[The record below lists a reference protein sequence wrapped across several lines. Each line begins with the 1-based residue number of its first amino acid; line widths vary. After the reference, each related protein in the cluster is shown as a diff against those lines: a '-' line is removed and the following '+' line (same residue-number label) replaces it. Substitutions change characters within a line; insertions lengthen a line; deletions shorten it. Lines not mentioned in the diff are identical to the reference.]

1 VTALLARSPE
11 EASRVVALT
20 LLARVGEAARRLED
34 PDDAEALH
42 DFRVALRRLRSV
54 LRAYRKP
61 LAGSVKKRHRRQ
73 LRDLAA
79 ATGPGRDA
87 EVAAGW
93 VAAQR
98 ETLPSEQKGGARTLG
113 DRLEARRGK
122 GYEKVRRQL
131 AEDFAP
137 LAESLERRLGV
148 YRREIHLQGGAGSD
162 SFGELV
168 ALELRRDL
176 DRLLAALAAVG
187 SVDDSDPCH
196 RARLAGKRVRYLLEP
211 LAGGLGAVEPILK
224 RLKRLQDL
232 LGELNDA
239 HVLEAELERSV
250 EGAARQRARQLFA
263 EALEG
268 GEPATGEGW
277 GPVEAL
283 LTLARRNRERRDL
296 RYAELEVG
304 WLRAGNDGEGGSAGG
319 ERRSL
324 EAAVRELLHWLD
336 AGFSPP
342 PPASDGNVP
351 TNVP

>member
-1 VTALLARSPE
+1 MSALLARSPE

-20 LLARVGEAARRLED
+20 LLARVGAAARRLED
-34 PDDAEALH
+34 PEDAEALH

-54 LRAYRKP
+54 LRAYRRP
-61 LAGSVKKRHRRQ
+61 LAGSVKKRHRRR

-79 ATGPGRDA
+79 TTGPGRDA

-93 VAAQR
+93 VAAQQA
-98 ETLPSEQKGGARTLG
+98 TLPSAQHGGARKLV

-122 GYEKVRRQL
+122 GYDKVRRQL
-131 AEDFAP
+131 AEELAP
-137 LAESLERRLGV
+137 LAEELERRLGV
-148 YRREIHLQGGAGSD
+148 YSREIHLQGGAGSD

-168 ALELRRDL
+168 ARELRRDL
-176 DRLLAALAAVG
+176 DRLLVALAAVG
-187 SVDDSDPCH
+187 SVDDADTCH
-196 RARLAGKRVRYLLEP
+196 RARIAGKRVRYLLEP
-211 LAGGLGAVEPILK
+211 LAGDLGAVEPILR

-232 LGELNDA
+232 LGDLHDA

-250 EGAARQRARQLFA
+250 EGAARERARQLFA

-268 GEPATGEGW
+268 GEPATGTGW

-296 RYAELEVG
+296 RFAELEVG
-304 WLRAGNDGEGGSAGG
+304 WLGSDERGEEGDGG
-319 ERRSL
+319 ERRGL
-324 EAAVRELLHWLD
+324 EAAVRDLLHWLD

-342 PPASDGNVP
+342 PPASDENAP